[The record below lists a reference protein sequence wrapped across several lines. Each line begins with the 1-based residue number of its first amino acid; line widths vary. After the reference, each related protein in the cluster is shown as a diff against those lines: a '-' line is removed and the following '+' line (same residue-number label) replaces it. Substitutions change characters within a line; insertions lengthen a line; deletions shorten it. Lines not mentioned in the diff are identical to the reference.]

1 MSRGIRWIPARA
13 TAGMGQTTP
22 VGNTNEQPA
31 PLADPAMMNKL
42 MYGGLVLAGLALI
55 WALTFGATPD
65 HD

>member
-1 MSRGIRWIPARA
+1 
-13 TAGMGQTTP
+13 MGQTTP